1 MRKKIAAANWKMNT
15 TVPEGIELAKSV
27 RQALEGVDRMCDVVL
42 GVPFTHLCAVAEAV
56 KGTDIIVAAENCAT
70 EPKGAYTG
78 EVSAAMVAST
88 GAKAVILG
96 HSERRQYYS
105 EDSETLVAKVAQA
118 LDNGLQV
125 IFCCGEDLEERKDGR
140 QFDVVRKELE
150 DGIFNLSEDEFRS
163 VVIAYEPIWAIGT
176 GETATSEQA
185 EEMLKYIRQTIAD
198 RYGKEVAEETSIL
211 YGGSCNGKNA
221 PELFAKPNVD
231 GGLIGGASL
240 SAEKFL
246 PIVEAF

>member
-27 RQALEGVDRMCDVVL
+27 RQALEGVDRKCDVVL

-56 KGTDIIVAAENCAT
+56 KGTDIIVAAENCAS

-150 DGIFNLSEDEFRS
+150 DGIFNLSED
-163 VVIAYEPIWAIGT
+163 
-176 GETATSEQA
+176 
-185 EEMLKYIRQTIAD
+185 
-198 RYGKEVAEETSIL
+198 
-211 YGGSCNGKNA
+211 
-221 PELFAKPNVD
+221 
-231 GGLIGGASL
+231 
-240 SAEKFL
+240 
-246 PIVEAF
+246 

>member
-27 RQALEGVDRMCDVVL
+27 RQALEGVDRKCDVVL

-125 IFCCGEDLEERKDGR
+125 IFCCGEDLEERKDER

>member
-27 RQALEGVDRMCDVVL
+27 RKALEGVDRKCDVVL

-96 HSERRQYYS
+96 HSELRQYYS

-125 IFCCGEDLEERKDGR
+125 IFCCGEDLEERKDER

-221 PELFAKPNVD
+221 PELFAKSNVD